1 MIFCRILGEEEV
13 KEEEDDL
20 GEVGDLMMMSILA
33 IARGKRVG
41 LVVEIPEHLN
51 MCKSCW

>member
-1 MIFCRILGEEEV
+1 M

-20 GEVGDLMMMSILA
+20 EKLGIMMMVMSILA